1 MDEYLNVDGERKL
14 RERKR
19 TWLCFMTRVNETTM
33 SCKTNMKKAT
43 QYFYLFYLLCFLKP
57 SPCVVG

>member
-1 MDEYLNVDGERKL
+1 MDEYLNVDGERK

-19 TWLCFMTRVNETTM
+19 TWYCFMMTRMNETTTM

-43 QYFYLFYLLCFLKP
+43 QYFYLFYLLTFL
-57 SPCVVG
+57 